1 MSPTRNVGVLVGSLR
16 RESYSR
22 KIARALIAMAPPTL
36 SFSFVEIGELPLYN
50 QDLEG
55 ESAPKAWTEFR
66 QRVRGIDALLFVTP
80 EYNRG
85 MPAAMKNAV
94 DVGSRPPGQSVWN
107 GKPAGV
113 VSVTPGGLGAMASQQ
128 QLRQSL
134 TAVGVATMPLPEM
147 YIANVNTLLGED
159 GSVTNE
165 KTREVLNKFLL
176 ALAVWIERF
185 PAAVNVVAGAG
196 AGVAR

>member
-1 MSPTRNVGVLVGSLR
+1 MSPTRSVGVLVGSLR
-16 RESYSR
+16 RESHTR

-36 SFSFVEIGELPLYN
+36 GLSFVEIGELPLYN

-66 QRVRGIDALLFVTP
+66 QRIRGLDALLFVTP

-94 DVGSRPPGQSVWN
+94 DVGSRPPGKSVWN

-113 VSVTPGGLGAMASQQ
+113 VSVTPGGTGAMASQQ

-134 TAVGVATMPLPEM
+134 TAVGVAAMPLPEM
-147 YIANVNTLLGED
+147 YIGNVTTLLGED
-159 GSVTNE
+159 GAVTNE
-165 KTREVLNKFLL
+165 KTREILQKFLT
-176 ALAVWIERF
+176 ALVVWIERF
-185 PAAVNVVAGAG
+185 PADVKAGAG
-196 AGVAR
+196 AGAARS